1 MSVMLV
7 RAFGVLGVILGAAY
21 LCEGVLLIRWVV
33 RVGGRLSPSA
43 LLPKLSFITWD
54 VLFGLCLIVAAVGLM
69 LWKQWGRMMWLALLP
84 ALLLVHLAIITKGGL
99 FGYVNESY
107 LIWTGMV
114 AFVTALSWWYLNKT
128 QIRARFA
135 RSKQDAPDPK
145 EA

>member
-7 RAFGVLGVILGAAY
+7 RAFGILGVILGAAY
-21 LCEGVLLIRWVV
+21 LKEGVLFIRWFAYGS
-33 RVGGRLSPSA
+33 RRLSSLD
-43 LLPKLSFITWD
+43 LLLKLSFITWD

-69 LWKQWGRMMWLALLP
+69 LWKQWGRIMWLSVLP
-84 ALLLVHLAIITKGGL
+84 ALFLVHLAIITKDGL